1 MKQYNGEKAI
11 ISLTT
16 WRARIDTVGL
26 TLFSLIKQCPGFH
39 IVLVLSEE
47 EFPQKE
53 AELPDSV
60 MAFVDQDLIEILWVF
75 KNYRS
80 FKKVLFTMDKYRG
93 LPVIS
98 ADDDCIYKYNYAK
111 KLYQLWL
118 YNKQQRIC
126 YWCSNLGKR
135 IYNTSGYATLHPPYF
150 YGNALMYLTDEVIAM
165 NEDDLL
171 YAALCKLLN
180 KTGCVCL
187 HKDYTEVVYPHDEQE
202 PLHDLYKNTLP
213 ASTRFN
219 NLYKI
224 IEDTHLSLQKHA
236 L

>member
-60 MAFVDQDLIEILWVF
+60 MAFVDQDLIEILWVY

-80 FKKVLFTMDKYRG
+80 FKKVLFTMDKYRYV
-93 LPVIS
+93 PVIS
-98 ADDDCIYKYNYAK
+98 ADDDCIYKYNYAEQFYRAWLK
-111 KLYQLWL
+111 SQKSFISIYVSELENTPHCGGAATLYPPYVFGELGISILEKTKLYTKTNQDDDYYTALRQRLGLRKAKQIGVWKNL
-118 YNKQQRIC
+118 Y
-126 YWCSNLGKR
+126 
-135 IYNTSGYATLHPPYF
+135 TF
-150 YGNALMYLTDEVIAM
+150 
-165 NEDDLL
+165 
-171 YAALCKLLN
+171 
-180 KTGCVCL
+180 
-187 HKDYTEVVYPHDEQE
+187 HDETCPSHNEIQNISRKDR
-202 PLHDLYKNTLP
+202 LKMMKAIMLKTLR
-213 ASTRFN
+213 A
-219 NLYKI
+219 I
-224 IEDTHLSLQKHA
+224 C
-236 L
+236 